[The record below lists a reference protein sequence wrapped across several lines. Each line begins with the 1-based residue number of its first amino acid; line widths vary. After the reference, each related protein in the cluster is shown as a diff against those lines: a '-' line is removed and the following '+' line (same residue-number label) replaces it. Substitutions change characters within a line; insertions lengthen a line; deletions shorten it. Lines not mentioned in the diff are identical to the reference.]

1 MGDVRVGSGDLN
13 LTPCIPAQ
21 CLEADGGSISLTLA
35 AHRLGPIQP
44 PLRLHGLQLRHFR
57 NIEQLE
63 LTFAA
68 PRLVVVGDNGQGKSN
83 LLEAVELLGS
93 LRSHRS
99 SRDQDLIRHG
109 EARASLQARSSEGDR
124 LQLELRQRGGRQ
136 ASRNGKV
143 LERQHDLLGSLRCVG
158 FSTLDL
164 ELVRGEPAIRRHWLD
179 RVVLQLE
186 PVYAELLARYGR
198 LLRQRSQLLRRGLGG
213 AVRDQLLDAF
223 DQQMAVVGTRVHR
236 RRHRALERLA
246 PLAASWQ
253 SRLSDGRE
261 RLELVYRSGTQAEAE
276 DSRDLEEEVWRQ
288 MLQRQLAHQ
297 RTEELRLGQCTVG
310 PHRDEVE
317 LLLGEQPA
325 RRYGSAGQQRTLVL
339 ALKLAELELVRQVV
353 GEPPVLLLDDVLAE
367 LDPQRQQLLLE
378 AVGDGHQCLVS
389 TTHLGAFTGGWRRDC
404 QVVTMREG
412 RLIDR
417 TEDDPASGT

>member
-1 MGDVRVGSGDLN
+1 MRPVSAAAYPRGVALWKVRF
-13 LTPCIPAQ
+13 A
-21 CLEADGGSISLTLA
+21 EFASISSTLTA
-35 AHRLGPIQP
+35 DRVGPIQP

-63 LTFAA
+63 LAFEA
-68 PRLVVVGDNGQGKSN
+68 PRLLLVGANGQGKSN

-93 LRSHRS
+93 LRSHRT

-109 EARASLQARSSEGDR
+109 EQRANLQALGCDGDR

-143 LERQHDLLGSLRCVG
+143 LQRQHDLLGSLRCVG

-164 ELVRGEPAIRRHWLD
+164 ELVRGEPATRRHWLD

-186 PVYAELLARYGR
+186 PVYAELLGRYTR
-198 LLRQRSQLLRRGLGG
+198 LLRQRTQLLRRGLGG
-213 AVRDQLLDAF
+213 AVRDELLDAF
-223 DQQMAVVGTRVHR
+223 DLQMALVGTRVHR
-236 RRHRALERLA
+236 RRQRALERLA
-246 PLAASWQ
+246 PLAAGWQ
-253 SRLSDGRE
+253 NRLSDGRE
-261 RLELVYRSGTQAEAE
+261 RLRLHYRSGTRLDGEAGVE
-276 DSRDLEEEVWRQ
+276 TEEEIWRQ
-288 MLQRQLAHQ
+288 KLLTQLASQ
-297 RTEELRLGQCTVG
+297 RAEELRLGQCAVG

-317 LLLGEQPA
+317 LLLGDQTA

-389 TTHLGAFTGGWRRDC
+389 TTHLGAFTGDWRQDC

-412 RLIDR
+412 RLVAPDLQ
-417 TEDDPASGT
+417 DLPSSA